1 MLTESQA
8 GPLYRVVGSRLS
20 IFCNVSGVPSHSTAS
35 QNFDFRFLPSGSS
48 PSSSPLN
55 IISTQSKSFGYAMFK
70 KRVANGEIKLTHTSP
85 TSVVFEIQALQKSD
99 EGEFQC
105 LLVNP
110 VSRYYGVYSAS
121 TAVKGN
127 HSTLLLYLH
136 GYVVFC
142 SWGKRCSSST
152 SLCLMP
158 SHSYRRLSKRFILT
172 LRRAELQ

>member
-20 IFCNVSGVPSHSTAS
+20 IFCNVSGVSNHNAAS
-35 QNFDFRFLPSGSS
+35 QDFDFCFLPSGSS

-55 IISTQSKSFGYAMFK
+55 IISTRGKGFSYAMFK
-70 KRVANGEIKLTHTSP
+70 KRVASGEITLTHTSP
-85 TSVVFEIQALQKSD
+85 NSVVFEIRTLQKAD

-110 VSRYYGVYSAS
+110 VSSYNGIYSAS

-127 HSTLLLYLH
+127 HSTLLLHLY

-142 SWGKRCSSST
+142 SWG
-152 SLCLMP
+152 
-158 SHSYRRLSKRFILT
+158 
-172 LRRAELQ
+172 